1 MSLSH
6 ALNNN
11 IKKSLYI
18 QLNNINIDNLYKNI
32 LNNKKNKNLCDCD
45 INSCYC
51 ISYGINYNL
60 NKNNNSDSD
69 SDNIILEKKYPKKI
83 TKNQSNKN
91 YNYLFNQWV

>member
-60 NKNNNSDSD
+60 NKNNNYD